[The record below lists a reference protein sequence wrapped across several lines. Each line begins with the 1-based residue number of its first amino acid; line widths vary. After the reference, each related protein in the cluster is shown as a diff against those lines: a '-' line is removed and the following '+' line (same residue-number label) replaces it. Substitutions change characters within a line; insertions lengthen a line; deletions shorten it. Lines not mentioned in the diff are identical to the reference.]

1 MIDFAKMDHTLCLAP
16 MAGITDCTFRQL
28 CMEYG
33 CDHGTTEMISA
44 NGLIMSPKEN
54 HIQRQLMERL
64 PEEVVGVQLFGCNT
78 QMMFEAAKMVGDL
91 YDFVDINMGCPSQKI
106 VQGGSGAALGRDRG
120 LARIVIEAVKDAVNV
135 PVTVKMRLGW
145 DDDNKN
151 YLDLAIAAE
160 EEGVAAIAIHGRTK
174 VQMYSG
180 KADTEAIAKA
190 VKAVSVPVIANGDIF
205 TPEDAVRM
213 FEVTGCKAVM
223 VGRGAMGNPFIFR
236 QIKQLMATG
245 KYDEIDPEE
254 KLQTALKHT
263 SLMLKLKGERV
274 ATYEMRKH
282 VGWYIKGMR
291 SATDLREK
299 INKAENTDAICQLLT
314 DYIRSSV

>member
-1 MIDFAKMDHTLCLAP
+1 
-16 MAGITDCTFRQL
+16 
-28 CMEYG
+28 
-33 CDHGTTEMISA
+33 
-44 NGLIMSPKEN
+44 
-54 HIQRQLMERL
+54 
-64 PEEVVGVQLFGCNT
+64 
-78 QMMFEAAKMVGDL
+78 
-91 YDFVDINMGCPSQKI
+91 
-106 VQGGSGAALGRDRG
+106 
-120 LARIVIEAVKDAVNV
+120 
-135 PVTVKMRLGW
+135 
-145 DDDNKN
+145 
-151 YLDLAIAAE
+151 
-160 EEGVAAIAIHGRTK
+160 
-174 VQMYSG
+174 MYSG

-263 SLMLKLKGERV
+263 ALMLKLKGERV

-291 SATDLREK
+291 GATDLREK